1 MSSKVKAISH
11 SIIDVG
17 GKIGPG
23 GVSGRYKGAAS
34 TLWKIGGCL
43 VIGIGVIGIC
53 VLPEI
58 KRKLGQVKIDEEKKR
73 NELENDKAREASR
86 LKMEEK
92 DHQCDLDIKKAKEIS
107 LVKTD
112 EISRVITIRQD
123 LGLMGKKTVGEQA
136 IDKEPALSEWLQ
148 WFDTQFP
155 MPGYSAIP
163 HISTILNGCPG
174 GFRPAMLLHLL
185 GTYGALCFSNV
196 RAQYM
201 DGRSHSP
208 SLQVVIVGA
217 QGSGKSI
224 FKNVYEQD
232 LFHRVVMEDREKG
245 RSDKPDQII
254 QTIGSEISKARLLE
268 LVAGNHDVYF
278 YSMETEIDTVRQSF
292 AKGGGLSSDL
302 LRKAFSNESISLDNK
317 HTRNECRGTFLVYFN
332 YTFTGTPK
340 AVRRFF
346 KEEEYEDGTASRVC
360 FCAIPELGHSIPEF
374 DLPEGEE
381 LEKMRDRIDKWREQ
395 YCFRRTKEGIDIPAN
410 EHRTDLSYVFGTL
423 KHWIEKQKEMG
434 GETRKEVSLRMA
446 TVAFHGAIVL
456 HMLAGEPGKDVPK
469 TCRAICKLTEYLANH
484 CMERFLCQ
492 YYKGVYPKMGM
503 PTESRPGRRLT
514 DEEIDCW
521 YPLWKTLDEN
531 GNQLGYGRI
540 AKLIGVSKNDVRNAF
555 RKYEREIGLS

>member
-1 MSSKVKAISH
+1 MSNKVKAMSH

-17 GKIGPG
+17 GKIGLG
-23 GVSGRYKGAAS
+23 GVSGRYKGTAS

-43 VIGIGVIGIC
+43 IGIGVIGIY

-58 KRKLGQVKIDEEKKR
+58 KRKLGQVKIDEKKKK
-73 NELENDKAREASR
+73 NELENDKAREVSR

-107 LVKTD
+107 QVKTD

-123 LGLMGKKTVGEQA
+123 FGLMGKKTVGEQT
-136 IDKEPALSEWLQ
+136 IDKEPALGEWLQ

-232 LFHRVVMEDREKG
+232 LFHRVVMEAREKS

-268 LVAGNHDVYF
+268 LIAGNHD
-278 YSMETEIDTVRQSF
+278 IKNLRQ
-292 AKGGGLSSDL
+292 
-302 LRKAFSNESISLDNK
+302 
-317 HTRNECRGTFLVYFN
+317 N
-332 YTFTGTPK
+332 YTKYF
-340 AVRRFF
+340 
-346 KEEEYEDGTASRVC
+346 
-360 FCAIPELGHSIPEF
+360 
-374 DLPEGEE
+374 
-381 LEKMRDRIDKWREQ
+381 EQ
-395 YCFRRTKEGIDIPAN
+395 ITMQM
-410 EHRTDLSYVFGTL
+410 H
-423 KHWIEKQKEMG
+423 IEVDKQKIYLNHCPFLCYG
-434 GETRKEVSLRMA
+434 GVYRDTWQLFGHVHTSRYN
-446 TVAFHGAIVL
+446 T
-456 HMLAGEPGKDVPK
+456 GKDVPRWK
-469 TCRAICKLTEYLANH
+469 ML
-484 CMERFLCQ
+484 F
-492 YYKGVYPKMGM
+492 PKNFM
-503 PTESRPGRRLT
+503 R
-514 DEEIDCW
+514 
-521 YPLWKTLDEN
+521 K
-531 GNQLGYGRI
+531 I
-540 AKLIGVSKNDVRNAF
+540 AKLDI
-555 RKYEREIGLS
+555 

>member
-1 MSSKVKAISH
+1 
-11 SIIDVG
+11 
-17 GKIGPG
+17 
-23 GVSGRYKGAAS
+23 
-34 TLWKIGGCL
+34 
-43 VIGIGVIGIC
+43 
-53 VLPEI
+53 
-58 KRKLGQVKIDEEKKR
+58 
-73 NELENDKAREASR
+73 
-86 LKMEEK
+86 MEEK

-107 LVKTD
+107 QVKTD

-123 LGLMGKKTVGEQA
+123 FGLMGKKTVGEQT
-136 IDKEPALSEWLQ
+136 IDKEPALGEWLQ

-155 MPGYSAIP
+155 MPGYSATP
-163 HISTILNGCPG
+163 HISTILNGCPS

-232 LFHRVVMEDREKG
+232 LFHRVVMEDREKA
-245 RSDKPDQII
+245 RSNKPDQII

>member
-1 MSSKVKAISH
+1 MSNKVKAMSH
-11 SIIDVG
+11 SVIDVG

-23 GVSGRYKGAAS
+23 GVSGRYKGDAS
-34 TLWKIGGCL
+34 ILWKIGGWL
-43 VIGIGVIGIC
+43 AIGIGVIGIC
-53 VLPEI
+53 VLPRI
-58 KRKLGQVKIDEEKKR
+58 KKKK
-73 NELENDKAREASR
+73 NELENDRAREASR

-107 LVKTD
+107 QVKTD

-123 LGLMGKKTVGEQA
+123 FGLMGKKTVGEQT
-136 IDKEPALSEWLQ
+136 IDKEPALGEWLQ

-232 LFHRVVMEDREKG
+232 LFHRVVMEDREKA
-245 RSDKPDQII
+245 RSNKPDQII

-268 LVAGNHDVYF
+268 LIAGNHDVYF

-292 AKGGGLSSDL
+292 TKGGGLSSDL

-317 HTRNECRGTFLVYFN
+317 HTPNECRGTFLVYFN

-381 LEKMRDRIDKWREQ
+381 LEKMRDQIDKWREQ

-434 GETRKEVSLRMA
+434 DETRKEVSLRMA

-469 TCRAICKLTEYLANH
+469 TRRAICKLTEYLANH

-492 YYKGVYPKMGM
+492 YYKGVYPKMDI
-503 PTESRPGRRLT
+503 PTEPRLGRRLT
-514 DEEIDCW
+514 DEEIECW

-555 RKYEREIGLS
+555 RKHEKEIGLS